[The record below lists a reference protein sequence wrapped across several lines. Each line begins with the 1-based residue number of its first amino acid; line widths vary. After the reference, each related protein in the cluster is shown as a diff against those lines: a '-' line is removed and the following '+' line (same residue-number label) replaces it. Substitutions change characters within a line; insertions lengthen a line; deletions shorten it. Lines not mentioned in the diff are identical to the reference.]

1 MSSEPAGEGN
11 QAPVPPADPTAPIPR
26 SSRLPCGLAALGHHN
41 FRLFYGGQGISLVG
55 TWMQSVAQ
63 AWLVL
68 ELTNDPLALGIVG
81 ALRFGPVLVL
91 GLFAGVIADAVSK
104 RAALV
109 VTQLSAASISL
120 TLGILVA
127 TNTVEVWHV
136 YVLALLLGFV
146 NSFDMPIRQAF
157 VVEMVGREDVG
168 NAVALNSALFNMA
181 RIVGPA
187 IAGVTI
193 AAIGLVPLFF
203 LDAASYLAVVSS
215 LLLLHIHELNLPLE
229 RIVVERNVRSVL
241 SRLAEGLRYVRHQQE
256 ILLAIS
262 VLALVSTFA
271 LNFNVLIPVLARDTL
286 HGDADTYGFLM
297 SASGLGSLVSAL
309 SIAFG
314 QRPSM
319 GRLLTGAGVVG
330 LAMVALGISN
340 SMLLDLGFM
349 FFAGWGTISMAATCN
364 TIIQLTVPD
373 VLRGRVM
380 SVYTTVFAGVTPFG
394 ALFAGTIASAG
405 GAPAGLLA
413 GGVIAVVVASTGLAL
428 VPGGVRLAMLPIA
441 SWRPGSLR
449 RPTLTRRR

>member
-1 MSSEPAGEGN
+1 MP
-11 QAPVPPADPTAPIPR
+11 
-26 SSRLPCGLAALGHHN
+26 SSRRLPGGLRAFAHYN
-41 FRLFYGGQGISLVG
+41 FRLYYSGQGVSLIG
-55 TWMQSVAQ
+55 TWMQFVGQ

-81 ALRFGPVLVL
+81 ALRFGPVLVF
-91 GLFAGVIADAVSK
+91 GLFGGVIADAVSK

-127 TNTVEVWHV
+127 TGTVEVWHV

-157 VVEMVGREDVG
+157 VVEMVGREDVA

-187 IAGVTI
+187 IAGLTI

-203 LDAASYLAVVSS
+203 IDAVSYLAVVAG
-215 LLLLHIHELNLPLE
+215 LLLLHVPELNLPLE
-229 RIVVERNVRSVL
+229 KMAVERNWRSVL
-241 SRLAEGLRYVRHQQE
+241 SRLAEGLRYVRHQRE
-256 ILLAIS
+256 IVLAIS
-262 VLALVSTFA
+262 VLGVVSTFA

-297 SASGLGSLVSAL
+297 SASGVGSLVSAL

-330 LAMVALGISN
+330 IAMVALGISRV
-340 SMLLDLGFM
+340 MLLDLGLMFM
-349 FFAGWGTISMAATCN
+349 AGWGTISMAATCN

-380 SVYTTVFAGVTPFG
+380 SVYTTVFAGSAPFG
-394 ALFAGTIASAG
+394 ALFAGT
-405 GAPAGLLA
+405 
-413 GGVIAVVVASTGLAL
+413 VASTGGAPIALAAGGVAAVL
-428 VPGGVRLAMLPIA
+428 AAMAGVALLPGGVRLAMVPIA
-441 SWRPGSLR
+441 TWRPSGLR
-449 RPTLTRRR
+449 RPSLPRRR

>member
-1 MSSEPAGEGN
+1 VSAGQ
-11 QAPVPPADPTAPIPR
+11 QAPVPPTLPTAPTPR
-26 SSRLPCGLAALGHHN
+26 LTSLPSGLRAFGHYN
-41 FRLFYGGQGISLVG
+41 FRLYYSGQGISLIG

-91 GLFAGVIADAVSK
+91 GLFGGLIADAVSK

-109 VTQLSAASISL
+109 ITQLSAAAISL

-127 TNTVEVWHV
+127 SGTVEVWHV
-136 YVLALLLGFV
+136 YVLALLLGVV
-146 NSFDMPIRQAF
+146 NAFDMPIRQAF
-157 VVEMVGREDVG
+157 VVEMVGREDVA

-187 IAGVTI
+187 IAGLMI

-203 LDAASYLAVVSS
+203 IDAVSYLAVVTG

-229 RIVVERNVRSVL
+229 SMVFERHWRSVL
-241 SRLAEGLRYVRHQQE
+241 ARLAEGLRYVRSQRE

-262 VLALVSTFA
+262 VLGVVSLFA

-286 HGDADTYGFLM
+286 NGDADTYGFLM

-319 GRLLTGAGVVG
+319 GRLLTGAAVVG
-330 LAMVALGISN
+330 LAMVALGISR
-340 SMLLDLGFM
+340 MMWLDLGLM
-349 FFAGWGTISMAATCN
+349 FLAGWGTISMAATCN

-380 SVYTTVFAGVTPFG
+380 SVYTTVFAGVAPFG
-394 ALFAGTIASAG
+394 ALFSGSLASAG
-405 GAPAGLLA
+405 GAPTGLLA
-413 GGVIAVVVASTGLAL
+413 GGAIACVAAVAGLAL
-428 VPGGVRLAMLPIA
+428 VPGGVRLAMVPIA
-441 SWRPGSLR
+441 SWRPGGLR
-449 RPTLTRRR
+449 RPTLNRRR